1 MKCKGKVQKGKC
13 RVSAE
18 RQVQTG
24 NPHRDLN
31 TLGGYDHVRIQVA
44 KQVRTVPVRGC
55 DAEKVLVLR
64 SVISETVL
72 PPTPTPHPDTS
83 ENVEKQQKTMATTC
97 KNCPKMTSNDPRG
110 RSKRPP
116 GTLRGDP
123 KSMVAKNMI
132 FDELWGAKG
141 TPKGSQTDHFR
152 CQKASKNTPRNC

>member
-1 MKCKGKVQKGKC
+1 MSTEWSAKSEVQ
-13 RVSAE
+13 RESAE
-18 RQVQTG
+18 RQVQGECRKASADRQPTTH
-24 NPHRDLN
+24 PN

-83 ENVEKQQKTMATTC
+83 ENVEKQQKTITTTC

-110 RSKRPP
+110 RSKRP
-116 GTLRGDP
+116 RGP
-123 KSMVAKNMI
+123 SGEI
-132 FDELWGAKG
+132 
-141 TPKGSQTDHFR
+141 
-152 CQKASKNTPRNC
+152 QKAWLRKI